1 MDKIRELEKELE
13 LAKAIDDYCNVMAD
27 ELTAHPASTM
37 PVDLKRKIERR
48 VNHTVQRKSAFHHV
62 WRIANVAALV
72 LLLVIAITAVLCC
85 TVAAIREPI
94 VDFLMERTGYAA
106 VEMPG
111 GKIYAYEMGG
121 YQYVGGT
128 SENGVKSTTLR
139 NEAGQEITI
148 VQQPA
153 DAIGAIDTEDA
164 QLTEPVTIMEGVD
177 GLYIEK
183 EDRDGQL
190 LHILW
195 WSNGDM
201 AYCIMG
207 TFPRDE
213 IMRFAQG
220 VGRQ

>member
-1 MDKIRELEKELE
+1 MVLLKNVVFKMPMKRLALE
-13 LAKAIDDYCNVMAD
+13 LGVSISM
-27 ELTAHPASTM
+27 
-37 PVDLKRKIERR
+37 
-48 VNHTVQRKSAFHHV
+48 
-62 WRIANVAALV
+62 
-72 LLLVIAITAVLCC
+72 
-85 TVAAIREPI
+85 
-94 VDFLMERTGYAA
+94 
-106 VEMPG
+106 VE
-111 GKIYAYEMGG
+111 KH
-121 YQYVGGT
+121 
-128 SENGVKSTTLR
+128 
-139 NEAGQEITI
+139 
-148 VQQPA
+148 
-153 DAIGAIDTEDA
+153 
-164 QLTEPVTIMEGVD
+164 MEGVD